1 VSVRESL
8 GMSERRFPPPWT
20 VEKIPGGLKVPM
32 ARDSKSALV
41 LNCTEFLSTDFGLNA
56 WNVIS
61 SAGGHVASTPRLG
74 DDVAASVPAFSLPAH
89 ALNALLST

>member
-1 VSVRESL
+1 MSVRESL

-61 SAGGHVASTPRLG
+61 SAGGHVASTPRLA
-74 DDVAASVPAFSLPAH
+74 DDMAASVPAFPSRH
-89 ALNALLST
+89 TRF

>member
-1 VSVRESL
+1 MDSVSVRESL
-8 GMSERRFPPPWT
+8 GMSERRFPPPWA

-61 SAGGHVASTPRLG
+61 SAGGHVASTPRLA
-74 DDVAASVPAFSLPAH
+74 DVGRFRAGFFPPGTRA
-89 ALNALLST
+89 